1 MCSWACV
8 ATKVGDFLRRPL
20 VMSDENVLVAA
31 PRGFV
36 IMRHPLPT
44 HAIDAVPITESIP
57 GPEAPDRRTTY
68 RNRSPCADA
77 RA

>member
-31 PRGFV
+31 PHGFV
-36 IMRHPLPT
+36 IMRLRHPLPISRDRCGT
-44 HAIDAVPITESIP
+44 DNRVHP
-57 GPEAPDRRTTY
+57 GA
-68 RNRSPCADA
+68 
-77 RA
+77 